1 MSRSNAIFIMTST
14 YTAAGTLLE
23 RKFEPH
29 GIMWHHGIRPDLLNE
44 RKQVEVRL
52 FRIIK
57 RAIFSKV
64 VVGQLKAFEWY
75 ATIQFDQFR

>member
-1 MSRSNAIFIMTST
+1 MTST

-29 GIMWHHGIRPDLLNE
+29 GIRSDLLNE